1 MPFGMNDCGNQRR
14 KTNETSSRQ
23 GRTRHRRRD
32 GYGPVPCRASGGRRG
47 YVFVCDRDETAGKS
61 VVDGIVAKGGKA
73 EFLTL
78 DVTKESD
85 WVAAVDTVKS
95 KARKLNILVNNAG
108 ILILKPAHETANEE
122 WDSIF
127 AVNVRG
133 VWLGIR
139 AFVPLMKGDG
149 GSIINISSIYGI
161 VGAPSAGAYIAS
173 KGAVRLLT
181 KSCAV
186 DLIQF
191 GIRVNSVHPG
201 VIDTP
206 MTKGLLHGDPE
217 TRKAIMGA
225 TLFDRPCQPIE
236 VSKAVL
242 FLASDESSFVHGA
255 EMVVDGGY
263 TAN

>member
-1 MPFGMNDCGNQRR
+1 MKRVQDKVALVTGAAMGMG
-14 KTNETSSRQ
+14 KSHAEVLAEE
-23 GRTRHRRRD
+23 GAH
-32 GYGPVPCRASGGRRG
+32 
-47 YVFVCDRDETAGKS
+47 VFVCDRDAAAGKA
-61 VVDGIVAKGGKA
+61 VAQGIVAKGGKA

-85 WVAAVDTVKS
+85 WTAAVDTVRT
-95 KARKLNILVNNAG
+95 KAGCLDVLVNNAG
-108 ILILKPAHETANEE
+108 ILVLKPAHETTNEE
-122 WDSIF
+122 WDSVMN
-127 AVNVRG
+127 VNVRG

-139 AFVPLMKGDG
+139 SFVPLMKDKG

-161 VGAPSAGAYIAS
+161 VGAPMAGAYIAS

-206 MTKGLLHGDPE
+206 MTRDLLHGEPA

-225 TLFDRPCQPIE
+225 TLFERPCQPIE
-236 VSKAVL
+236 VSKAIL

-255 EMVVDGGY
+255 ELVVDGGY